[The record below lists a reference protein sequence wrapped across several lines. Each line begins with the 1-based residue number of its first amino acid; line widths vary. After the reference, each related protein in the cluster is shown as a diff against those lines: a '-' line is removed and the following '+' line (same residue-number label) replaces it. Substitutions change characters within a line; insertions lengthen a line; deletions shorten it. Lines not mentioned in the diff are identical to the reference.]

1 MKMPVWFRTLKAI
14 VFVFMAVTALLVS
27 CDDCEPCRRAKFV
40 DAEEFLFVG
49 RKEIKVHGP
58 INGKYE
64 SVRRLTLEHYKIEG
78 HDYFYGYITGTH
90 ADFGIFHSVSCR
102 KCKEEKLDRQ
112 NIYNELQYELQ
123 VIKDQIEAS
132 GSKTFTKRELE
143 SMFKRY
149 EESLVQKFDDIVDA
163 WD

>member
-27 CDDCEPCRRAKFV
+27 CDNCEPCV

-58 INGKYE
+58 VDGKME
-64 SVRRLTLEHYKIEG
+64 NVRRLTLEHYKIEG
-78 HDYFYGYITGTH
+78 HDYFYGYITGTNCE
-90 ADFGIFHSVSCR
+90 FGIFHSVSCR

-143 SMFKRY
+143 SMFKKY
-149 EESLVQKFDDIVDA
+149 EESIVQKFDDIVDA